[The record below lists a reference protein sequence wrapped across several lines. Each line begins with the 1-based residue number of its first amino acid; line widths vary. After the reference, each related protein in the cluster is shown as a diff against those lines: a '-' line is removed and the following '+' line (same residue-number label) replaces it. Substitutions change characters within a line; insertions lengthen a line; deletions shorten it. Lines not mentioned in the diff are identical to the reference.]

1 MHRYTGQDDVVLGTP
16 FAGRNRAEFEEMV
29 GYFINPLP
37 LRLDLSG
44 DPSFQE
50 LVRLLQE
57 VTRERPMRLLAVPR
71 APVGFPQPRLHLH
84 QIQEPR
90 STPRRRDRT
99 GRDMVGRVA
108 DHDGGE
114 VGEPDA
120 GEAVALGSVLV
131 IRTTWSVAGSNRP
144 KLGSTSIAPA

>member
-1 MHRYTGQDDVVLGTP
+1 
-16 FAGRNRAEFEEMV
+16 
-29 GYFINPLP
+29 
-37 LRLDLSG
+37 
-44 DPSFQE
+44 
-50 LVRLLQE
+50 
-57 VTRERPMRLLAVPR
+57 MRLLAVPR
-71 APVGFPQPRLHLH
+71 SPVGFPQPRLHLH